1 MATRNGR
8 RFSRPHAGGSVV
20 KAAIAY
26 DGHADG
32 WSPQDVQQ
40 VLDVVG
46 DVAESLSGMSYET
59 VRVPV
64 RPGVSWLED
73 CMEADIIFNLCE
85 GLGGVSRF
93 ESQIAGAL
101 ELTGVPV
108 TGASAR
114 TIILCHNKPLVNA
127 LLASRHLP
135 VPLWTTPEHGSLDTF
150 PFPAIVKPA
159 AEDASVGIDQ
169 QSVVTTRAA
178 LDERVSAVAHEYGE
192 VMIQQYVHGRE
203 IAVGF
208 LGTDVLPISE
218 IDFSRMP
225 EGAWPILSFDA
236 KWLADSAEDRG
247 SQPICPASLS
257 PTLAGELTTVAQH
270 AWNAVGG
277 SGYGRV
283 DLRVDDEGYP
293 WIIEVNPNPDVSTDA
308 GLARMA
314 RVAGYSYA
322 DLVGRIVEITRDLQA
337 ARPSGTLTAPIESSP

>member
-1 MATRNGR
+1 MATHGGR
-8 RFSRPHAGGSVV
+8 RPSRAPAGGSVV
-20 KAAIAY
+20 KAAIPY

-40 VLDVVG
+40 VLDVVR
-46 DVAESLSGMSYET
+46 DVEKSLSGIGYET

-64 RPGVSWLED
+64 RPGVCWLED
-73 CMEADIIFNLCE
+73 CAAADIIFNLCE

-114 TIILCHNKPLVNA
+114 TIALCHDKPLVNA
-127 LLASRHLP
+127 LLASHHLP
-135 VPLWTTPEHGSLDTF
+135 VPRWTTPKHGSLDTF
-150 PFPAIVKPA
+150 PLPALVKPA

-169 QSVVTTRAA
+169 QSVVTTRTA
-178 LDERVSAVAHEYGE
+178 LDARVLAVAREYGE
-192 VMIQQYVHGRE
+192 VIIQQYVHGRE

-208 LGTDVLPISE
+208 LGADILPVSE
-218 IDFSRMP
+218 IDFSQMP

-247 SQPICPASLS
+247 SQPVCPAALS
-257 PTLAGELTTVAQH
+257 PTIADELTTAARRV
-270 AWNAVGG
+270 WNAVGG

-283 DLRVDDEGYP
+283 DLRVDDAGKP
-293 WIIEVNPNPDVSTDA
+293 WVIEVNPNSDISTDA

-314 RVAGYSYA
+314 RAAGYGYA
-322 DLVGRIVEITRDLQA
+322 DLVGRIVEITRDAHA
-337 ARPSGTLTAPIESSP
+337 AGWSGALSTPVEVSP